1 MSEITAVSLF
11 TGAGGM
17 DIGFEHAGVRILC
30 ANELNRDACDTYAAN
45 HPEVRLIRG
54 DLAEHMDELK
64 QYRGVDLV
72 FGGPGVFGCRK
83 MEQNDARSQLIWRF
97 LDVVDLLRPRA
108 FVMENVKAL
117 AVLKKWEPIRRRY
130 MERVSE
136 LGYSCGRLGA
146 ECCGL
151 WRSAEQRAGVLCRQR
166 SAHGCCGI

>member
-45 HPEVRLIRG
+45 HPEVHLIRG

-72 FGGPGVFGCRK
+72 FGGPPCQGFSVAGKWSR
-83 MEQNDARSQLIWRF
+83 MT
-97 LDVVDLLRPRA
+97 P
-108 FVMENVKAL
+108 
-117 AVLKKWEPIRRRY
+117 AVN
-130 MERVSE
+130 
-136 LGYSCGRLGA
+136 
-146 ECCGL
+146 
-151 WRSAEQRAGVLCRQR
+151 
-166 SAHGCCGI
+166 

>member
-17 DIGFEHAGVRILC
+17 DIGFEHAGVSILC

-72 FGGPGVFGCRK
+72 FGGPPCQGYPEEKNIPKFQR
-83 MEQNDARSQLIWRF
+83 ES
-97 LDVVDLLRPRA
+97 
-108 FVMENVKAL
+108 
-117 AVLKKWEPIRRRY
+117 LKYK
-130 MERVSE
+130 
-136 LGYSCGRLGA
+136 
-146 ECCGL
+146 GL
-151 WRSAEQRAGVLCRQR
+151 SAKTSG
-166 SAHGCCGI
+166 

>member
-64 QYRGVDLV
+64 QYGASTLCSADRLAR
-72 FGGPGVFGCRK
+72 VFGCRK
-83 MEQNDARSQLIWRF
+83 MEQNDARSQLI
-97 LDVVDLLRPRA
+97 
-108 FVMENVKAL
+108 
-117 AVLKKWEPIRRRY
+117 
-130 MERVSE
+130 
-136 LGYSCGRLGA
+136 
-146 ECCGL
+146 
-151 WRSAEQRAGVLCRQR
+151 
-166 SAHGCCGI
+166 

>member
-17 DIGFEHAGVRILC
+17 DIGFEHAGVSILC

-72 FGGPGVFGCRK
+72 FGCRK

-97 LDVVDLLRPRA
+97 LDAVELLRPRA